1 LPLQPS
7 SAVLATGRVG
17 CDNSRS
23 FVSPFFSVTAVS
35 SPPSLVA
42 HAGDRA
48 AIRRG
53 IALKIAAVT
62 VFSVMDM
69 TVKWLSARY
78 PTVQIIFC
86 RSFFAFIPLAF
97 FLWKN
102 GGLDLLKTNR
112 PLGHFTRAAVGAGAL
127 YCFFWAFGRMPLA
140 DVVAIGFA
148 APLCMTAMSVWLL
161 GERVGIRRWS
171 AVAIGFAGVL
181 LMVRPGASTVQTAAL
196 VALLGTLL
204 YSLGIILVRKLSETE
219 RSATIVFYFTIGA
232 TVVFG
237 AMLPAVWIT
246 PSGADAALLVLT
258 GLLGGV
264 GHLLITRA
272 YQLAPI
278 AVIAPFDYM
287 AILWA
292 TGFGFVIF
300 GDLPS
305 WMTVVGAL
313 IVVGSG
319 LYILHRETVRAR
331 EA

>member
-1 LPLQPS
+1 MT
-7 SAVLATGRVG
+7 V
-17 CDNSRS
+17 
-23 FVSPFFSVTAVS
+23 VS

-42 HAGDRA
+42 AAGDRL

-62 VFSVMDM
+62 VFSIMDM

-86 RSFFAFIPLAF
+86 RSLFAFVPLAF
-97 FLWKN
+97 FLWRN
-102 GGLDLLKTNR
+102 GGLELLKTKR
-112 PLGHFTRAAVGAGAL
+112 PAGHLLRASVGAGAL
-127 YCFFWAFGRMPLA
+127 YCFFWAFGHMPLA

-171 AVAIGFAGVL
+171 AVAIGFVGVL
-181 LMVRPGASTVQTAAL
+181 LMVRPGVGTVQGAAL

-204 YSLGIILVRKLSETE
+204 YSFGIILVRKLSETE
-219 RSATIVFYFTIGA
+219 RSGTIVFYFTIGA

-237 AMLPAVWIT
+237 LALPAAWIT
-246 PSGADAALLVLT
+246 PSGPDAGLLVFI
-258 GLLGGV
+258 GLLGGI

-300 GDLPS
+300 GDLPG
-305 WMTVVGAL
+305 WMTIAGAM
-313 IVVGSG
+313 IVVASG
-319 LYILHRETVRAR
+319 LYILHRETVQAR
-331 EA
+331 KA

>member
-1 LPLQPS
+1 MT
-7 SAVLATGRVG
+7 V
-17 CDNSRS
+17 
-23 FVSPFFSVTAVS
+23 VS

-42 HAGDRA
+42 EAGDRV

-53 IALKIAAVT
+53 IVLKIAAVT
-62 VFSVMDM
+62 VFSIMDM

-86 RSFFAFIPLAF
+86 RSLFAFVPLAF
-97 FLWKN
+97 FLWRN
-102 GGLDLLKTNR
+102 GGLDLLKTKR
-112 PLGHFTRAAVGAGAL
+112 PAGHLLRAAVGAGAL
-127 YCFFWAFGRMPLA
+127 YCFFWAFGHMPLA

-161 GERVGIRRWS
+161 GERVGLRRWS
-171 AVAIGFAGVL
+171 AVAVGFLGVL
-181 LMVRPGASTVQTAAL
+181 LMVRPGVGTVQGAAL

-204 YSLGIILVRKLSETE
+204 YSFGIILVRKLSETE
-219 RSATIVFYFTIGA
+219 RSATIVFYFTIGG

-237 AMLPAVWIT
+237 AALPAFWVT
-246 PSGADAALLVLT
+246 PTGADAVLLVLI
-258 GLLGGV
+258 GFLGGI

-292 TGFGFVIF
+292 TGFGFIIF
-300 GDLPS
+300 GDLPG
-305 WMTVVGAL
+305 WMTVAGAA
-313 IVVGSG
+313 IVVASG
-319 LYILHRETVRAR
+319 LYILHRETVRSRA
-331 EA
+331 A

>member
-1 LPLQPS
+1 MT
-7 SAVLATGRVG
+7 V
-17 CDNSRS
+17 
-23 FVSPFFSVTAVS
+23 VS

-42 HAGDRA
+42 QAGDRV

-53 IALKIAAVT
+53 IVLKIAAVT
-62 VFSVMDM
+62 VFSIMDM

-86 RSFFAFIPLAF
+86 RSLFAFVPLAF

-102 GGLDLLKTNR
+102 GGLELLKTRR
-112 PLGHFTRAAVGAGAL
+112 PGGHLLRATVGAGAL
-127 YCFFWAFGRMPLA
+127 YCFFWAFGHMPLA

-171 AVAIGFAGVL
+171 AVAVGFLGVL
-181 LMVRPGASTVQTAAL
+181 LMVRPGADTVDFAAL
-196 VALLGTLL
+196 VAVLGTLL
-204 YSLGIILVRKLSETE
+204 YSFGIILVRKLSETE

-232 TVVFG
+232 TIVFG
-237 AMLPAVWIT
+237 AFLPAVWIT
-246 PSGADAALLVLT
+246 PDGADAALLVLI
-258 GLLGGV
+258 GLLGGI

-278 AVIAPFDYM
+278 AVVAPFDYM

-300 GDLPS
+300 GELPS
-305 WMTVVGAL
+305 WATVAGSV

-319 LYILHRETVRAR
+319 LYVLHRETVRAR
-331 EA
+331 EI